1 MRWIGVTKT
10 GFLGAFVIG
19 AAAFAAFGF
28 VVSRATAASTAT
40 DIASF
45 QTEAH
50 ERDDADRQIASP
62 ASARVQISDFQGR
75 ITLKLADVDTVSIN
89 DPQAEERTE
98 QAYVTRLRDGDNG
111 VTFSMAGRA
120 PLTDDDLRDF
130 YRYQRDNRGESGNE
144 ILRSY
149 LADAPAVTLTVP
161 MGADIAI
168 ERSIAIVGM
177 ADPGTE
183 NAGSEQ
189 LKLGHVKLG
198 RGVIGA
204 TLGDLAS
211 GNITVG
217 GIADVAIGNVDGAL
231 KGALSGSA
239 NFRAGTLGEARLVL
253 SGSGNIDTDDIKGH
267 GDLIL
272 SGSGNLTVG
281 AIAAAPGKSTGKSTE
296 ETSMV
301 LTGSGNITAR
311 DVGQPVSARI
321 TGSGNITARNVGQ
334 PVSARITGSGNIGL
348 DNVDGDI
355 STQISGSG
363 QIRARAIAGGATV
376 RISGSGDLD
385 IDRVDGIVDVS
396 IGGNGR
402 VRIDDGRAH
411 DLKVSIAGNG
421 HFTHRGIATNLNASI
436 SGNGSIKVARNE
448 GTLKTSNRDG
458 IIEVNGQRIKPKRR

>member
-40 DIASF
+40 DTASF

-50 ERDDADRQIASP
+50 ERDDADREIASP

-98 QAYVTRLRDGDNG
+98 QAYVTRLRASDNG

-120 PLTDDDLRDF
+120 PLTDDDLRGF
-130 YRYQRDNRGESGNE
+130 YRYQRDNWGESGNE

-149 LADAPAVTLTVP
+149 LADTPAVTLTMP

-183 NAGSEQ
+183 NADSEQ
-189 LKLGHVKLG
+189 IKLGHVKVG

-253 SGSGNIDTDDIKGH
+253 SGSGNIDTDDIKGR

-281 AIAAAPGKSTGKSTE
+281 AIAAAPGGSSGKSTE

-321 TGSGNITARNVGQ
+321 TGSGNI
-334 PVSARITGSGNIGL
+334 SLDNIG
-348 DNVDGDI
+348 GDI

-363 QIRARAIAGGATV
+363 QIRARAVAGGATV

-402 VRIDDGRAH
+402 VRIDDGRAQ

-448 GTLKTSNRDG
+448 GTLKTSHRDG
-458 IIEVNGQRIKPKRR
+458 VIEVNGERIKPKRR